1 MDNDFF
7 AYIARLES
15 MAFFVGY
22 PLIYA
27 IVQAIGGRGRET
39 TSFIGSLA
47 KLLPFAY
54 ALSATL
60 FIGLLLKELYPDY
73 SLKNISHQFQ
83 FPFLKIWGALALL
96 FWIPAFNKRPVLSL
110 LHSLVFFFFL
120 LKDLYLQLSSHPGR
134 EIIKNDMNIYTDS
147 LLLNAFTFAVTILVY
162 YFYSKI
168 RSNRKTSARYF
179 ILFNLYCVF
188 ARLSFSD

>member
-27 IVQAIGGRGRET
+27 IVQAIGGRRRETT

-73 SLKNISHQFQ
+73 SLKNISQQFQ
-83 FPFLKIWGALALL
+83 FPFLKIWGMLALL

-134 EIIKNDMNIYTDS
+134 EMLKNDMKIYTDS
-147 LLLNAFTFAVTILVY
+147 LLLNAFTFAITILVCY
-162 YFYSKI
+162 LFNKI
-168 RSNRKTSARYF
+168 RNNRKTSAR
-179 ILFNLYCVF
+179 
-188 ARLSFSD
+188 